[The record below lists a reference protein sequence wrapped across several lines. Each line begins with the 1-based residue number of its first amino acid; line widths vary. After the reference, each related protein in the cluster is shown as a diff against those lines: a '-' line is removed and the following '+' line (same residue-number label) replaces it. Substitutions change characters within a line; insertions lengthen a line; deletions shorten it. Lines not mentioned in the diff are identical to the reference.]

1 MALRR
6 WCCFFR
12 KKKFIDKKK
21 SATFQLIAR
30 DSSDPIYDDSPG
42 NDRVFVRIDNNP
54 VSVFAGSGEYEDE
67 GEGDSDSIF
76 ADAPE
81 DNNDNEADD
90 RVFGTPA
97 AGPSRKPLPE
107 SVRKEILEL
116 GFPDDGYNY
125 LKHLREI
132 KNTGGGSAYYQN
144 PKAKL
149 EELPRDVK
157 AYDASRVRISEGDAE
172 SNGKSIFSVASK
184 TVGVRL
190 QKAVDPEVAALLDD
204 SDLSQFASDDEDLEE
219 DFVVQANLAEEEEE
233 EEEVDNRLNIVEEI
247 EEKPE
252 NEVDKA
258 GASGQQEVVDSL
270 VFQNGVGNQMVK
282 EGDEIVGDKPRA
294 PRLLDEQF
302 DLLER
307 QEYGSDDAD
316 DDDYG
321 YVAEEDEFLAEKL
334 KHTLG
339 DNLVDD
345 LELDGKYR
353 APADLLRDT
362 KGPKSKEL
370 LETAADVIHRIV
382 EYAEKYENESE
393 NEDKDMILEQ
403 ESSDESEMW
412 DCETIVSTYTNCDN
426 HPVKIG
432 APITRKKWAPA
443 DLLRDTKGPK
453 SKELLETAAD
463 VIHRIVE
470 YAEKYEN
477 ESENEDKD
485 MILEQESSDESEM
498 WDCETIVSTYTN
510 CDNHPV
516 KIGAPITRKK
526 KLAETVS
533 NARGATSRVISLQG
547 KQKLP
552 VDFLPPSRKPA
563 AEKVKDVGSNKV
575 EPQKRKPNGQESKE
589 EKKERK
595 AAVKEERRE
604 ARRVKKEMKELYRS
618 EAQRAQKVA
627 AVACPSSI
635 HLM

>member
-1 MALRR
+1 MG
-6 WCCFFR
+6 R

-54 VSVFAGSGEYEDE
+54 VSLFADSGEYED
-67 GEGDSDSIF
+67 EGDSDSIF

-97 AGPSRKPLPE
+97 AGPSRRPLPE
-107 SVRKEILEL
+107 NVRKEILEL

-157 AYDASRVRISEGDAE
+157 AYDASRVRISEGDAD
-172 SNGKSIFSVASK
+172 SNEKSIFSVASK

-204 SDLSQFASDDEDLEE
+204 SDLSRFASDDEDLEE

-233 EEEVDNRLNIVEEI
+233 EEEDSRLNIVEE
-247 EEKPE
+247 KPE
-252 NEVDKA
+252 NVVDKA
-258 GASGQQEVVDSL
+258 GTWGQQEVVDSL
-270 VFQNGVGNQMVK
+270 VFQNGVGHQLVK

-307 QEYGSDDAD
+307 KEYGTD
-316 DDDYG
+316 DDDDG

-339 DNLVDD
+339 DSLIDD

-362 KGPKSKEL
+362 E
-370 LETAADVIHRIV
+370 
-382 EYAEKYENESE
+382 
-393 NEDKDMILEQ
+393 
-403 ESSDESEMW
+403 
-412 DCETIVSTYTNCDN
+412 
-426 HPVKIG
+426 
-432 APITRKKWAPA
+432 
-443 DLLRDTKGPK
+443 GPK

-533 NARGATSRVISLQG
+533 NARGATSHVISLQG

-563 AEKVKDVGSNKV
+563 AEKVKDVASNKV
-575 EPQKRKPNGQESKE
+575 EQQKRKPHGQESKE

-595 AAVKEERRE
+595 AALKEERRE

>member
-1 MALRR
+1 M
-6 WCCFFR
+6 
-12 KKKFIDKKK
+12 
-21 SATFQLIAR
+21 
-30 DSSDPIYDDSPG
+30 
-42 NDRVFVRIDNNP
+42 
-54 VSVFAGSGEYEDE
+54 
-67 GEGDSDSIF
+67 
-76 ADAPE
+76 
-81 DNNDNEADD
+81 
-90 RVFGTPA
+90 
-97 AGPSRKPLPE
+97 
-107 SVRKEILEL
+107 
-116 GFPDDGYNY
+116 
-125 LKHLREI
+125 REI

-157 AYDASRVRISEGDAE
+157 AYDASRVRISGGDGD
-172 SNGKSIFSVASK
+172 SNEKSIFSVASK

-190 QKAVDPEVAALLDD
+190 QKAVDPDVAALLDD
-204 SDLSQFASDDEDLEE
+204 SDLSRFASDDEDLEE

-233 EEEVDNRLNIVEEI
+233 EELDNRLNIVEEI
-247 EEKPE
+247 EEKPK

-270 VFQNGVGNQMVK
+270 VFQNGVGNQLVK

-307 QEYGSDDAD
+307 KEYGTDDDED
-316 DDDYG
+316 DDDYV

-339 DNLVDD
+339 DNLIDD

-362 KGPKSKEL
+362 GGPKSKEL

-393 NEDKDMILEQ
+393 NE
-403 ESSDESEMW
+403 
-412 DCETIVSTYTNCDN
+412 N
-426 HPVKIG
+426 
-432 APITRKKWAPA
+432 
-443 DLLRDTKGPK
+443 
-453 SKELLETAAD
+453 
-463 VIHRIVE
+463 
-470 YAEKYEN
+470 
-477 ESENEDKD
+477 KD

-533 NARGATSRVISLQG
+533 NARGATSHVISLQG

-552 VDFLPPSRKPA
+552 VDFLPSSRKPA

-575 EPQKRKPNGQESKE
+575 EQQKRKPNGQESKE

>member
-1 MALRR
+1 MG
-6 WCCFFR
+6 R

-302 DLLER
+302 DLMIA
-307 QEYGSDDAD
+307 Y
-316 DDDYG
+316 
-321 YVAEEDEFLAEKL
+321 
-334 KHTLG
+334 LG
-339 DNLVDD
+339 LVI
-345 LELDGKYR
+345 LDR

-432 APITRKKWAPA
+432 APITRKK
-443 DLLRDTKGPK
+443 RDQK
-453 SKELLETAAD
+453 TAAD

-533 NARGATSRVISLQG
+533 NARGATSHVISLQG

>member
-1 MALRR
+1 MG
-6 WCCFFR
+6 R

-97 AGPSRKPLPE
+97 AGPARKPLLE
-107 SVRKEILEL
+107 NVRKEILEL

-157 AYDASRVRISEGDAE
+157 AYDASRVRISEGDAD
-172 SNGKSIFSVASK
+172 SNEKSIFSVASK

-204 SDLSQFASDDEDLEE
+204 SDLLRFASDDEDLEE
-219 DFVVQANLAEEEEE
+219 DFVVQANFAEEGEEDE
-233 EEEVDNRLNIVEEI
+233 DEEVDNRLNIV

-258 GASGQQEVVDSL
+258 GASGQQEVVGSL
-270 VFQNGVGNQMVK
+270 VFQNGVGNQLVK

-307 QEYGSDDAD
+307 KEYGTDDDED
-316 DDDYG
+316 DDDYV

-339 DNLVDD
+339 DNLIDD

-362 KGPKSKEL
+362 EGPKSKEL

-382 EYAEKYENESE
+382 EYAEKYE
-393 NEDKDMILEQ
+393 I
-403 ESSDESEMW
+403 
-412 DCETIVSTYTNCDN
+412 
-426 HPVKIG
+426 
-432 APITRKKWAPA
+432 
-443 DLLRDTKGPK
+443 
-453 SKELLETAAD
+453 
-463 VIHRIVE
+463 
-470 YAEKYEN
+470 

-533 NARGATSRVISLQG
+533 NARGATSHVISLQG

-575 EPQKRKPNGQESKE
+575 EQQKRKPNGQESKE

-604 ARRVKKEMKELYRS
+604 ARCVKKEMKELYRS